1 MGKGMIRRL
10 LAGLQAYGRRRRLV
24 RLRWRRGMV
33 RIEASSKCQL
43 KCPLCLTAQGY
54 HRKHS
59 AVGWG
64 HLKALD
70 FEAFLDK
77 HPQVRHVELSNYG
90 EILLN
95 PQLIDIMRI
104 AHERAVTLSALNGVN
119 LNHAP
124 DAVLEAMVR
133 YGFGK
138 LKVSID
144 GASPQTYA
152 VYRRGGNFERVMENI
167 RKLNAYKQQYGS
179 KYPKLKWQFIV
190 FGHNEHEIVKARQMA
205 KELGMGFKVK
215 FNYEPS
221 YAPVR
226 NPAKV
231 RQDSGLGVA
240 SIDEYEQHYGRLQS
254 PACMQ
259 LWVSPQIN
267 YDGEVLGCCVN
278 HYASFGNA
286 FKEGLEAILQSE
298 RYRYAQKMVLGSAPP
313 RQDVPC
319 THCRRYERIRSLP
332 LFYKELLAA
341 YSQSHA
347 PGASFF

>member
-1 MGKGMIRRL
+1 MALKL
-10 LAGLQAYGRRRRLV
+10 LAPWRRYLLRG
-24 RLRWRRGMV
+24 LRWQRGMV

-64 HLKALD
+64 HLQAAD
-70 FEAFLDK
+70 FENFLTK

-95 PQLIDIMRI
+95 PQLVDIMRL
-104 AHERAVTLSALNGVN
+104 AYERGVTLSAQNGVN
-119 LNHAP
+119 FNHAP
-124 DAVLEAMVR
+124 DEVLEAMVR

-144 GASPQTYA
+144 GASPETYA
-152 VYRRGGNFERVMENI
+152 IYRRGGDFERVIANI
-167 RKLNAYKQQYGS
+167 RKLNAYKKQYGT

-190 FGHNEHEIVKARQMA
+190 FGHNEHEIAKARQMA
-205 KELGMGFKVK
+205 KALGMGFKVK
-215 FNYEPS
+215 FNYDSS

-226 NPAKV
+226 NPERV
-231 RQDSGLGVA
+231 RRDSSLGVA
-240 SIDEYEQHYGRLQS
+240 SIEEYEQRFGRLQS

-278 HYASFGNA
+278 HYGSFGNA
-286 FKEGLEAILQSE
+286 FQEGLGAVLQSE
-298 RYRYAQKMVLGSAPP
+298 RYRYAQQMVLGMAPP
-313 RQDVPC
+313 REDVPC
-319 THCRRYERIRSLP
+319 SHCRRYERIRSLP

-341 YSQSHA
+341 YRRSHT
-347 PGASFF
+347 PGARFF